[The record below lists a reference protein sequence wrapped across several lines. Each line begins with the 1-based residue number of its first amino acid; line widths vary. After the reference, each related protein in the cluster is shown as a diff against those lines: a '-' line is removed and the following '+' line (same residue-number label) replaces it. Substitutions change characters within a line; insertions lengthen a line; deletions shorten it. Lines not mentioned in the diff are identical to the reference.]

1 MRGRSSS
8 ILLTVALLLFFG
20 REIAGADQPT
30 LQIRRVA
37 EPPKLEDFLD
47 GAPADRGVE
56 VDGFVQR
63 EPDDGK
69 PVTQAT
75 KAYVSY
81 DDRNLYVVFVCKDA
95 EPGKIRARM
104 AAREQ
109 IFNDDIVAVGFD
121 TFLDRQRSYV
131 FMVNALGIQA
141 DAIRTEG
148 RGTDWSFDTLW
159 HSRGQLTADGFVVW
173 MAIPFKSLRF
183 SSADVQTW
191 GIGFQR
197 DIPRNNESAFWP
209 NISRKVEGIVQQ
221 FATLNGLE
229 RVSPGRN
236 VQIIPYGVFAGVR
249 LFDQAT
255 ADRDVTGDARIGI
268 DAKVVL
274 RDRMTLD
281 LAANPDFSQVE
292 SDEPQVTINQRF
304 EVFFPEKRPFFIE
317 NRAFFQTPE
326 SLFFS
331 RRIAD
336 PQVGA
341 RLTGKV
347 GRWAIGGLVMNDRA
361 PGRRVSASDPAFGSR
376 AAAGV
381 VRVQREFG
389 QQSSVGALVTSRDF
403 GSTSNRVASVD
414 ARLKLNPNW
423 VFTGQAIASTTT
435 LADGTHLGGPAF
447 LASLNRSGRNFT
459 YSLNYNDRDPE
470 FRSSLGFIPRV
481 DIRQAQQFISYRWR
495 PTKRRLL
502 AFGPNLFTL
511 VNWTRAGALQ
521 DWEVR
526 TPMEFSWTGQTG
538 LFVRRIEK
546 SELFAGRYFRQYIN
560 DVSFGTAWLKWLEFF
575 VFAAEST
582 RPNFFPA
589 GGVPPYLAHA
599 VDGFA
604 EIVVRP
610 APHIRV
616 SQTYIYS
623 RRRGRDGDRP
633 AGVSGTPVIFDNHLL
648 RSRLNYQFTR
658 ELSLRLIVDYNAVL
672 PNSSLIGL
680 DREKQFSSDILLT
693 YLVNPGTALY
703 VGYTDRYENLA
714 LDPGRSVERLGAP
727 STSTAR
733 QFFVKTSYLWRF

>member
-1 MRGRSSS
+1 MRWRSSS
-8 ILLTVALLLFFG
+8 TVLAAALFLCLG
-20 REIAGADQPT
+20 REIAAADQAT

-37 EPPKLEDFLD
+37 EPPELEDFLD
-47 GAPADRGVE
+47 GAPADHGVE

-69 PVTQAT
+69 PVTQPT

-81 DDRNLYVVFVCKDA
+81 DDKNLYVVFVCKDTDPA
-95 EPGKIRARM
+95 KIRARM
-104 AAREQ
+104 AGREQ
-109 IFNDDIVAVGFD
+109 IFSDDTVAVGFD
-121 TFLDRQRSYV
+121 TFQDRQRSYV
-131 FMVNALGIQA
+131 FLANPLGIQA
-141 DAIRTEG
+141 DAILTEG
-148 RGTDWSFDTLW
+148 RGTDWKFDTLW
-159 HSRGQLTADGFVVW
+159 HSRGQLTADGYIVW

-183 SSADVQTW
+183 SNADVQTW
-191 GIGFQR
+191 GIALER
-197 DIPRNNESAFWP
+197 DIPRTNESAFWP
-209 NISRKVEGIVQQ
+209 NISRKVEGVVQQ
-221 FATLNGLE
+221 YATLNGLE

-236 VQIIPYGVFAGVR
+236 VQFIPYGVFAGARV
-249 LFDQAT
+249 LDTST
-255 ADRDVTGDARIGI
+255 ADRDTTGDARVGL
-268 DAKVVL
+268 DAKLVI
-274 RDRMTLD
+274 RDQLTLD

-317 NRAFFQTPE
+317 NSAFFQTPE

-336 PQVGA
+336 PQLGA

-347 GRWAIGGLVMNDRA
+347 GRWAVGGLVMDDRA
-361 PGRRVSASDPAFGSR
+361 PGQRVSPSDAAFGAR
-376 AAAGV
+376 AAIGV
-381 VRVQREFG
+381 VRAQREFG
-389 QQSSVGALVTSRDF
+389 QQSSIGALVTTRDF
-403 GSTSNRVASVD
+403 GSTSNRVFSVD
-414 ARLKLNPNW
+414 TRLKLNPNW
-423 VFTGQAIASTTT
+423 VFTGQAIASTTA

-447 LASLNRSGRNFT
+447 VAGLNRSGRNFS
-459 YSLNYNDRDPE
+459 YFLNYNDRDPE

-481 DIRQAQQFISYRWR
+481 DIRQAQQFMSYRWR
-495 PTKRRLL
+495 PQKRRLL
-502 AFGPNLFTL
+502 SFGPNLFAL
-511 VNWTRAGALQ
+511 VNWTHDGTLQ

-526 TPMEFSWTGQTG
+526 TPMEFNWTGQTG

-546 SELFAGRYFRQYIN
+546 SELFRGQSFRQHIN
-560 DVSFGTAWLKWLEFF
+560 DVSFGTAWLKWLEFW
-575 VFAAEST
+575 VFADEAT

-589 GGVPPYLAHA
+589 NGAPPYLAHA
-599 VDGFA
+599 VDGYV
-604 EIVVRP
+604 EVVVRP

-623 RRRGRDGDRP
+623 RLSVRDDDRP

-672 PNSSLIGL
+672 PNASLVGV
-680 DREKQFSSDILLT
+680 DREKQFSTDFLVT

-714 LDPGRSVERLGAP
+714 RDPGRPVDRLGAP